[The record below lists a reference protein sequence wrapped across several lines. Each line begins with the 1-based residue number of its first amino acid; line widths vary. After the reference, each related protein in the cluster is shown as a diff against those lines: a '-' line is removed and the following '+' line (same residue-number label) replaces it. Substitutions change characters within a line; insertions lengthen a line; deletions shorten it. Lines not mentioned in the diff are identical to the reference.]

1 MAAAALQGSRAA
13 PSPLAPGAGLFL
25 VVFPLFLT
33 LRPGA
38 AQVGPPD
45 SGALGLS
52 LHPPYF
58 NLAETASIRATATC
72 GEEESGGG
80 RPRPELYCKLVGG
93 PAASPAGH
101 TIQGQFC
108 DYCNA
113 ADPNKA
119 HPITNAID
127 GTERWWQSPPLSLGL
142 QYNEVNV
149 TLDLG
154 QLFHVA
160 YILIKFANSPR
171 PDLWVLERS
180 VDFGR
185 TYAPWQYFAYSK
197 ADCLEHFGKKIS
209 ARIRRDDDV
218 ICTTEYSR
226 IVPLENGE
234 IVVSLV
240 NGRPGVKNFTH
251 SPILREFTK
260 ATNIRLRFLRTN
272 TLLGHLI
279 AKAQRDPTVTRRYYY
294 SIKDISIG
302 GRCVCNGHAEV
313 CNAKSAE
320 NLYQFQC
327 ECQHNTCGE
336 TCDRCC
342 PGYNQKQWQPATANN
357 ANECESCNCHGHA
370 TDCYYDSD
378 VDRRKGSLNVRGWY
392 EGGGVCIDCQHNTAG
407 INCEQCVEGYY
418 RPYGISVGA
427 ADGCIPCSC
436 NQEHSD
442 GCEEG
447 SGRCHCKVN
456 FHGENC
462 EQCAEGYYSF
472 PFCVRLPIYPFT
484 TPNPEYPEAG
494 GVKDGCKPGFF
505 GPQCQPC
512 QCYGSGVLDGN
523 CDGKTGQ
530 CRCRVGFQGL
540 SCDACAVGYF
550 QYPFCQMCAC
560 NSAGALPEIC
570 DFLGKC
576 LCRFE
581 VDGRQCESC
590 LPGYHSFPIC
600 QECNCDA
607 LGSLDNTCG
616 PSGQCR
622 CRKNYA
628 GVRCNQCA
636 PGYFSYP
643 NCLPCQCSP
652 HGSYQNTCES
662 TTGQCECRTGITGQ
676 QCDRC
681 LSEGY
686 SFPYCQ
692 GANNDCDPA
701 GTLDSHTGY
710 CRCLQHV
717 EGPICSRCKPLYWN
731 LARENPDGCTECQCE
746 VTGTLSGVGECQ
758 QKNGDCHCKP
768 DVCGGSCDT
777 CEAGYY
783 ALENRNYFGCQGC
796 QCDVGGSVNLVC
808 SEPSGACQCRNHI
821 VGMTCQKPEKNHFFP
836 DLHHVKFE
844 IEDGTTASGRG
855 IWFGYDP
862 QEFPGFSWRGYARM
876 SSIQNEVRIT
886 LNVEKS
892 NLYLFH
898 VILRYINPGIEMVSG
913 RITAYQSRSE
923 TGATQSKDIVFPS
936 SKKPAFVTV
945 PGNGFA
951 DPFSL
956 IPGTWIVN
964 IMAEGVL
971 LDYMVL
977 LPSDYYEAPILQLQ
991 VTEPCTYSGRATTDN
1006 CLLYQHLPLAR
1017 FSCVLGS
1024 EATHFL
1030 LGGEYRKIAVRQP
1043 TPEHPVMSHI
1053 SGREVDL
1060 QLRLNIPQVGRY
1072 VVVLEYANEDDQL
1085 YTAEVIVNS
1094 PGPVLKARVNIY
1106 SCKYSFLCRSVVV
1119 DNMNRIAVYD
1129 LLADAKLHLKA
1140 SVINFLLHKICIVS
1154 AEEFSLEYV
1163 DPKVHCIATFGSFLN
1178 QSASCIPSVYE
1189 TPPVALLLDALKD
1202 GKISEVQR
1210 NVPYNPLS
1218 VPFPSVNRVNGVILT
1233 SLQNQLTLSGK
1244 VPSLGRYV
1252 FVVHFQQSA
1261 HPTFPVQVLVDGG
1274 RLWSG
1279 SFSASFCPHAFGCR
1293 DQVIAENQI
1302 ELDIPGPEVS
1312 VTVKIPNAK
1321 TLVVEHVLVVPADSY
1336 SHSLLQKRTV
1346 DKSFDFINQCG
1357 GNSFYTDPVTSSA
1370 FCKDSV
1376 RSLVAFYNG
1385 GALPCGCHKAGAT
1398 SSACNPLGGQCS
1410 CKPNVIGRR
1419 CSRCQTGYYGFPFCK
1434 SCNCGRRLCDDI
1446 TGQCI
1451 CPPQT
1456 VKPKCEACE
1465 RQFFNYH
1472 PLVGCEA
1479 CNCSSRGIV
1488 NVANPECD
1496 KNNGQCKCRPG
1507 ITGRQCDRCSPG
1519 SYSFPDCIPC
1529 NCNRDGTEPD
1539 VCDPRTGACLCKEN
1553 VEGRQCD
1560 ICRQGSFYLDPS
1572 NPKGCTSCFCF
1583 GATSNCHSTSNRRT
1597 KFVDMR
1603 NWRMET
1609 ADYNIDV
1616 PVTFNPGS
1624 NSVVAD
1630 VQELPTSVHSLY
1642 WVAPQS
1648 YLGEKLSSYGG
1659 YLSYLVKSFGLPSEG
1674 MILLDKRPDVQ
1685 LTGQQMKIVYV
1696 DPNNPLPDR
1705 QYYSRLQ
1712 LVEGNFRHA
1721 SNNNLVSREELMMIL
1736 SRLDGLHIRGLYY
1749 TETQRLTLGEVGLE
1763 EATSTGSGSIA
1774 YNVETCSCPPDYVG
1788 DSCQECSPG
1797 FYRENKGLFTGRCV
1811 PCNCNGN
1818 SNRCQDGSG
1827 ICIGCQHNTAGE
1839 KCDRCKEGYFGDA
1852 SQGSCRVCHCPY
1864 TNSFATGCVANGE
1877 EVQCF
1882 CKEGYTGVH
1891 CESCAPGYFGNP
1903 LKYGGYCQKCNCN
1916 NNGQLVSCDRL
1927 TGECLNQD
1935 PKDVDPN
1942 EDCDACDS
1950 CVITLLKD
1958 LSEMSDELQLI
1969 KSQLQ
1974 NVNAS
1979 THTLGQMRHL
1989 ETRTKELKIL
1999 LNRYRS
2005 AVLNQGS
2012 KADELETDLINLNQ
2026 DVNALQEKAEM
2037 NYRKA
2042 ETLFNN
2048 FGQTNQKGKDLV
2060 SKIQIVIINIQVLVE
2075 QIAGTNAGGNT
2086 LPMGDAAKELAEAE
2100 QMMREMRKRNFVQ
2113 LQTDAERERR
2123 EAQLLLERVRNE
2135 LQKHQQENHGVV
2147 KTIRDSLSEYESK
2160 LNDLR
2165 KALNEATGQ
2174 TKQAENLNK
2183 DNGVLLEDIKKQ
2195 IEVMNK
2201 QQNDVLD
2208 HLNSAQSSL
2217 SQTNSIL
2224 GLLQKSKEEYE
2235 NLAAKLDGARKDL
2248 NEKLKNLSL
2257 SASKEPLVVRAEEH
2271 ANFLQDLARQLA
2283 EIKRNASNDELV
2295 NCAMEAAT
2303 AYENIINAVSAAE
2316 EAANKAV
2323 NAADS
2328 ALLTVE
2334 REDLAGKA
2342 KRLNT
2347 ASSNLLNQA
2356 QVTQKTLQDIN
2367 PTLEDIKQRLGIV
2380 EGKKNRMLTDLVSF
2394 QNDLS
2399 GINRDDIDS
2408 VITSAKNMVKNA
2420 NDITANVLDELNPI
2434 KSDVEKIKGTY
2445 GSTQSANFN
2454 KALTEANNSV
2464 KKLTSKLPD
2473 LFNKIESINQQLMP
2487 IGNISENVNR
2497 IRELIQQARDA
2508 ANKVAIPMRFNGRSG
2523 VEVRPPSDLEDLRGY
2538 TSLSFFLQRPL
2549 PRQAGLQ
2556 PASNMFVMYLGNK
2569 DASKDY
2575 IGMAV
2580 RNGRLICVY
2589 NLGGN
2594 EAEIEVD
2601 PSVTESNTE
2610 EATLDRVKF
2619 ERIYQ
2624 YAKLNYVKAATSD
2637 KKTFDSSSG
2646 SSHTLLNLDPNSVVF
2661 YVGGYAPDFQPP
2673 SALDYPRYQGCIEL
2687 DNLNEN
2693 VISLYNFKR
2702 TFNLNTTEVE
2712 PCSRYKAESDQNYF
2726 EGTGYALVTAREANI
2741 PNLLYEQEIETT
2753 ADEGL
2758 VFFAENQD
2766 HFISLNIEN
2775 GHLVFRYKL
2784 DSQPPKEIASNKA
2797 AVNDGTYQQIK
2808 LYISGRQ
2815 KLVSI
2820 NPGIKANINVFKF
2833 TTYYLGGIPSS
2844 LRERFNIST
2853 SPFRG
2858 CMKNV
2863 KNPVTA
2869 SVTFTETIGVS
2880 RKCSNDWKLVRSAT
2894 FSRNGILGLNAE
2906 GFPFPS
2912 NFQVGFSFHTLAPS
2926 GTLLNYNIWPNILT
2940 IFLRDGFVVVKMT
2953 DEEKQSSKKYED
2965 GSVHYVSVIKD
2976 DRMVKLLVD
2985 DLPVSMVVEPQ
2996 GMSRKLSQPIKLGG
3010 DNFEGCISN
3019 VFIQRT
3025 GQLPQVQNLINYTE
3039 KTGVSVG
3046 ACRMYKSLQPM
3057 LLKELADPNSSKIF
3071 KLQKKKY
3078 RASLTGAEVQ
3088 LDQKS
3093 CALPTQLNFISGA
3106 YQFGNTPNSHLLYT
3120 LSQASLTDRSHF
3132 SVDVRTASS
3141 GGLIFFVGNKPESSY
3156 IALYISKGRFVFSF
3170 GAGGKKIKIKSKA
3183 KYNDGQWHTVV
3194 FNMDGKNGHLIIDG
3208 LRARE
3213 GKLASNSTFSTKPP
3227 VYLGGLP
3234 SLKVQNIPRKSFVG
3248 CLRNFKM
3255 NGKLMNTPHRNTGVP
3270 PCLDGSLEPG
3280 IYFFNEGGY
3289 IVIDNSFVMGLEFK
3303 IIFNIRVRSLTGV
3316 LLHTGNKQGN
3326 YLTVYMEAGKLTA
3339 SGNNGAAEF
3348 QTSVTP
3354 QQSLC
3359 DGQWHSIAVTQKQNI
3374 VHLDVDAKSNYTIGS
3389 SAPLSA
3395 NVGHP
3400 LYFGR
3405 VPANLETPWLPVRDS
3420 FLGCLQNIKI
3430 NDKPVSVSKIS
3441 EVHGAVSL
3449 TGCPAK

>member
-1 MAAAALQGSRAA
+1 MAAA
-13 PSPLAPGAGLFL
+13 GAGLFL
-25 VVFPLFLT
+25 VLFSRFFA
-33 LRPGA
+33 LRPAA
-38 AQVGPPD
+38 AQRGPPD

-72 GEEESGGG
+72 GEEERGG
-80 RPRPELYCKLVGG
+80 RPRLELYCKLVGG
-93 PAASPAGH
+93 PAAAPAGH

-113 ADPNKA
+113 GDPNKA

-142 QYNEVNV
+142 KYNEVNV

-197 ADCLEHFGKKIS
+197 ADCLEHFGKKVN

-240 NGRPGVKNFTH
+240 NGRPGAKNFTQ
-251 SPILREFTK
+251 SPALREFTK

-279 AKAQRDPTVTRRYYY
+279 SKAQRDPTVTRRYYY

-302 GRCVCNGHAEV
+302 GRCVCNGHAEA
-313 CNAKSAE
+313 CNAKSSE
-320 NLYQFQC
+320 NQYQFQC

-370 TDCYYDSD
+370 TDCYYDPD
-378 VDRRKGSLNVRGWY
+378 VDRRKGSLNVNGRH
-392 EGGGVCIDCQHNTAG
+392 EGGGVCINCQHNTAG
-407 INCEQCVEGYY
+407 INCEQCGKGFY
-418 RPYGISVGA
+418 RPYGIPVGA
-427 ADGCIPCSC
+427 ADGCIRCSC
-436 NQEHSD
+436 NPKHSD

-456 FHGENC
+456 FSGENC
-462 EQCAEGYYSF
+462 DQCAEGYYSF
-472 PFCVRLPIYPFT
+472 PFCVRIPVYPFT
-484 TPNPEYPEAG
+484 TPNPEYPVTG
-494 GVKDGCKPGFF
+494 SIIDGCKPGFF
-505 GPQCQPC
+505 GPPCQSC
-512 QCYGSGVLDGN
+512 QCYGSGVVDGN

-530 CRCRVGFQGL
+530 CQCRVGFRGL
-540 SCDACAVGYF
+540 SCDACALGYF
-550 QYPFCQMCAC
+550 YYPFCQVCAC
-560 NSAGALPEIC
+560 NSAGVLPEIC

-581 VDGRQCESC
+581 VDGPQCDNC
-590 LPGYHSFPIC
+590 RRGYHSFPLC

-607 LGSLDNTCG
+607 IGSLDNTCG
-616 PSGQCR
+616 PNGQCR
-622 CRKNYA
+622 CRTNYA
-628 GVRCNQCA
+628 GLRCNQCA

-643 NCLPCQCSP
+643 RCLPCQCSP
-652 HGSYQNTCES
+652 HGSYQTTCES
-662 TTGQCECRTGITGQ
+662 STGQCECRRGITGK
-676 QCDRC
+676 QCDTC
-681 LSEGY
+681 LSEAY

-701 GTLDSHTGY
+701 GTLSSHSDY
-710 CRCLQHV
+710 CQCLQHV
-717 EGPICSRCKPLYWN
+717 EGPTCSRCKPLYWN
-731 LARENPDGCTECQCE
+731 LARENPNGCTECRCD
-746 VTGTLSGVGECQ
+746 VMGTLSGVGECQ
-758 QKNGDCHCKP
+758 QNNGDCHCKP
-768 DVCGGSCDT
+768 DVCGSSCDT

-783 ALENRNYFGCQGC
+783 ALEFRNYFGCQGC
-796 QCDVGGSVNLVC
+796 QCDVGGSVSLVC
-808 SEPSGACQCRNHI
+808 SEPSGACQCRNHV
-821 VGMTCQKPEKNHFFP
+821 VGMTCQTPEKNHFFP
-836 DLHHVKFE
+836 DLHHMKFE
-844 IEDGTTASGRG
+844 IEDGTTANGRG
-855 IWFGYDP
+855 IRFGYDP

-892 NLYLFH
+892 NLYLFR

-913 RITAYQSRSE
+913 HITAGQSLPE
-923 TGATQSKDIVFPS
+923 TGAVQSKEIVFPP
-936 SKKPAFVTV
+936 SKEPAFITV
-945 PGNGFA
+945 PGNTIA
-951 DPFSL
+951 DQFSL
-956 IPGTWIVN
+956 IPGIWIIN
-964 IMAEGVL
+964 IKADGVL
-971 LDYMVL
+971 LDYLVL

-991 VTEPCTYSGRATTDN
+991 VTEPCTYSGSATTDN

-1017 FSCVLGS
+1017 FSCIFGS

-1043 TPEHPVMSHI
+1043 TPKHPVMLHV
-1053 SGREVDL
+1053 SGREADL
-1060 QLRLNIPQVGRY
+1060 QLRVNIPQVGRY

-1085 YTAEVIVNS
+1085 YTADVIVNS
-1094 PGPVLKARVNIY
+1094 PGPVLNARVNIY

-1119 DNMNRIAVYD
+1119 DNMNRIAVYE
-1129 LLADAKLHLKA
+1129 LLADAKLHFKA
-1140 SVINFLLHKICIVS
+1140 SLINFLLHKICIIP

-1163 DPKVHCIATFGSFLN
+1163 DPKVYCIATYGSFFN
-1178 QSASCIPSVYE
+1178 QSSSCIPSVYE
-1189 TPPVALLLDALKD
+1189 TPPVALILDACRD
-1202 GKISEVQR
+1202 GKISEGQR
-1210 NVPYNPLS
+1210 NVPYNPLG
-1218 VPFPSVNRVNGVILT
+1218 VPLPSAGAINGITLT
-1233 SLQNQLTLSGK
+1233 SLQNQLTLSGR
-1244 VPSLGRYV
+1244 VPRLGRYV
-1252 FVVHFQQSA
+1252 FVVHFYQPE
-1261 HPTFPVQVLVDGG
+1261 HPTFPVQVLVEGG
-1274 RLWSG
+1274 HLWSG
-1279 SFSASFCPHAFGCR
+1279 AFSASFCPHAFGCR
-1293 DQVIAENQI
+1293 DQVIAEHQI
-1302 ELDIPGPEVS
+1302 ELDIPDLEVS
-1312 VTVKIPNAK
+1312 VTVKIPNGK
-1321 TLVVEHVLVVPADSY
+1321 SLVLEHVLVVPADSY

-1346 DKSFDFINQCG
+1346 NKSFDFINQCG

-1376 RSLVAFYNG
+1376 RSLVAFYND
-1385 GALPCGCHKAGAT
+1385 GALPCNCHKAGAA
-1398 SSACNPLGGQCS
+1398 SSACNPLGGQCN
-1410 CKPNVIGRR
+1410 CKPNIIGRR

-1434 SCNCGRRLCDDI
+1434 LCNCGQRLCDDI

-1456 VKPKCEACE
+1456 VKPKCEVCQ

-1472 PLVGCEA
+1472 PLVGCEG
-1479 CNCSSRGIV
+1479 CNCSSRGII
-1488 NVANPECD
+1488 NVANSDCD
-1496 KNNGQCKCRPG
+1496 KNNGQCKCRPR
-1507 ITGRQCDRCSPG
+1507 ITGRQCDQCSPG

-1529 NCNRDGTEPD
+1529 NCNRDGTEPG
-1539 VCDPRTGACLCKEN
+1539 VCDPQTGVCLCKEN

-1560 ICRQGSFYLDPS
+1560 ICRQGLFYLDPS

-1583 GATSNCHSTSNRRT
+1583 GVTNKCHSTSNRRT

-1609 ADYNIDV
+1609 PDNQIDV

-1630 VQELPTSVHSLY
+1630 VQELPSFVHSLY

-1659 YLSYLVKSFGLPSEG
+1659 YLTYLVKSFGLPSEG

-1685 LTGQQMKIVYV
+1685 LTGHQMKIVYV

-1705 QYYSRLQ
+1705 QYYGRLQ
-1712 LVEGNFRHA
+1712 LIEGNFRHA

-1749 TETQRLTLGEVGLE
+1749 TETQRLTLGEVGME
-1763 EATSTGSGSIA
+1763 EASSTGSGSIA
-1774 YNVETCSCPPDYVG
+1774 YSVETCSCPPDYMG
-1788 DSCQECSPG
+1788 DSCQDCSPG
-1797 FYRENKGLFTGRCV
+1797 FYRENKGLFTGHCL

-1839 KCDRCKEGYFGDA
+1839 NCDCCKEGYFGDA
-1852 SQGSCRVCHCPY
+1852 SQGSCRVCPCPY

-1927 TGECLNQD
+1927 TGECLNED
-1935 PKDVDPN
+1935 PKDVDPD

-1958 LSEMSDELQLI
+1958 LSTMGDELLLI

-1979 THTLGQMRHL
+1979 THTLEQMRHL
-1989 ETRTKELKIL
+1989 ETRTKELQVL
-1999 LNRYRS
+1999 LNNYRS
-2005 AVLNQGS
+2005 TVLNQGS
-2012 KADELETDLINLNQ
+2012 KAGELETDLINLNREI
-2026 DVNALQEKAEM
+2026 NALQEKAEM
-2037 NYRKA
+2037 NYRTA

-2048 FGQTNQKGKDLV
+2048 FGQTNQKGKDLI
-2060 SKIQIVIINIQVLVE
+2060 SKLQIVIINIQVLVK
-2075 QIAGTNAGGNT
+2075 QIAGTSTGSDT
-2086 LPMGDAAKELAEAE
+2086 LPLGDAAKKLAEAE
-2100 QMMREMRKRNFVQ
+2100 RMMKEMRKRNFVQ
-2113 LQTDAERERR
+2113 LQMDAERERR
-2123 EAQLLLERVRNE
+2123 EAQLLLEDVRNKR
-2135 LQKHQQENHGVV
+2135 QKHQQENHGVV
-2147 KTIRDSLSEYESK
+2147 KIIRESLNEYESK
-2160 LNDLR
+2160 LSDLR
-2165 KALNEATGQ
+2165 EALNEATGQ
-2174 TKQAENLNK
+2174 TRKAENLNK
-2183 DNGVLLEDIKKQ
+2183 DNGVLLEEIKIQ
-2195 IEVMNK
+2195 IEVTSK
-2201 QQNDVLD
+2201 QQTDVLD
-2208 HLNSAQSSL
+2208 RLNSAQSSL
-2217 SQTNSIL
+2217 TQTNSIL
-2224 GLLQKSKEEYE
+2224 GLLRKSKEEYE
-2235 NLAAKLDGARKDL
+2235 SLAAKLDGARKDL
-2248 NEKLKNLSL
+2248 NEKLKSLSL

-2271 ANFLQDLARQLA
+2271 AKFLQDLARQLA
-2283 EIKRNASNDELV
+2283 EIKKNTSNDELV

-2303 AYENIINAVSAAE
+2303 AYENIINAIKAAE

-2347 ASSNLLNQA
+2347 ESNNLLNQA
-2356 QVTQKTLQDIN
+2356 QVTRKTFQDIN
-2367 PTLEDIKQRLGIV
+2367 PALEDIKQRLGTV
-2380 EGKKNRMLTDLVSF
+2380 EGKKNRVRTELVTFQSDLK
-2394 QNDLS
+2394 
-2399 GINRDDIDS
+2399 GIQRDDIDS
-2408 VITSAKNMVKNA
+2408 IISSARNMIKSA
-2420 NDITANVLDELNPI
+2420 NDITSNVLNELNPI
-2434 KSDVEKIKGTY
+2434 KADVEKIKGTY
-2445 GSTQSANFN
+2445 GSAQSADFN

-2464 KKLTSKLPD
+2464 KKLTSRLPD
-2473 LFNKIESINQQLMP
+2473 LFNKIERINQQLMP
-2487 IGNISENVNR
+2487 ISNISENVNR
-2497 IRELIQQARDA
+2497 VRELIQQARDA

-2523 VEVRPPSDLEDLRGY
+2523 VEVRPPSDLEDLSGY

-2549 PRQAGLQ
+2549 QRLDGFQQ
-2556 PASNMFVMYLGNK
+2556 TSNMFVMYLGNK

-2580 RNGRLICVY
+2580 RNSRLICVY
-2589 NLGGN
+2589 NLGGD
-2594 EAEIEVD
+2594 EAEIDVGS
-2601 PSVTESNTE
+2601 SVTESDTE
-2610 EATLDRVKF
+2610 EARLDRVKF

-2624 YAKLNYVKAATSD
+2624 YATMNYVTAATSD
-2637 KKTFDSSSG
+2637 KKTFHSNSG
-2646 SSHTLLNLDPNSVVF
+2646 SSHTLLNLNPDSVVF
-2661 YVGGYAPDFQPP
+2661 YVGGYPPDFRPP

-2702 TFNLNTTEVE
+2702 TFNLDTTEVK
-2712 PCSRYKAESDQNYF
+2712 PCSRYKAESDQYYF
-2726 EGTGYALVTAREANI
+2726 EGTGYALVASNEVNALSLI
-2741 PNLLYEQEIETT
+2741 YEQAIQTT
-2753 ADEGL
+2753 ADEGV
-2758 VFFAENQD
+2758 VFFAVNKD
-2766 HFISLNIEN
+2766 HFISVSIDN
-2775 GHLVFRYKL
+2775 GRLVFKYKL
-2784 DSQPPKEIASNKA
+2784 DSEPAKDVVSNV

-2808 LYISGRQ
+2808 LHIVGSRNIVRIGSW
-2815 KLVSI
+2815 LNVP
-2820 NPGIKANINVFKF
+2820 NIKIFKF
-2833 TTYYLGGIPSS
+2833 TTYYLGGIPSF

-2863 KNPVTA
+2863 KHPNGPIH
-2869 SVTFTETIGVS
+2869 FNETIGVS
-2880 RKCSNDWKLVRSAT
+2880 RKCSDDWKLVRSAT
-2894 FSRNGILGLNAE
+2894 FSKNGILGLNADS
-2906 GFPFPS
+2906 FPFHD
-2912 NFQVGFSFHTLAPS
+2912 NFQIGFGFRSLALS
-2926 GTLLNYNIWPNILT
+2926 GTLLNYNIGPNILT
-2940 IFLRDGFVVVKMT
+2940 IFLRDGFVVVKMRE
-2953 DEEKQSSKKYED
+2953 EEKQSSKKYED
-2965 GSVHYVSVIKD
+2965 GLMHYVSVIKEGNMA
-2976 DRMVKLLVD
+2976 RLLVD
-2985 DLPVSMVVEPQ
+2985 DLPLSMTAELQ
-2996 GMSRKLSQPIKLGG
+2996 EIRLSQPIQLGG
-3010 DNFEGCISN
+3010 NNFEGCVSN

-3025 GQLPQVQNLINYTE
+3025 DQLPQVQNLINYTE

-3046 ACRMYKSLQPM
+3046 ACRIYKPPQPM
-3057 LLKELADPNSSKIF
+3057 LLKELADSNVSK
-3071 KLQKKKY
+3071 KEKHLAY
-3078 RASLTGAEVQ
+3078 LRGAEVQ

-3093 CALPTQLNFISGA
+3093 CVLSTQLNFINGS

-3120 LSQASLTDRSHF
+3120 LSQTSLTDRSHF
-3132 SVDVRTASS
+3132 SVDVRTAST
-3141 GGLIFFVGNKPESSY
+3141 GGMIFFVGSKPESSY
-3156 IALYISKGRFVFSF
+3156 MALYVSKGRFVFSF
-3170 GAGGKKIKIKSKA
+3170 GAGGRKIKIKSKA

-3194 FNMDGKNGHLIIDG
+3194 FSIDGKNGRLVIDG
-3208 LRARE
+3208 LRVKE
-3213 GKLASNSTFSTKPP
+3213 GKLASNSTFSIKPP

-3255 NGKLMNTPHRNTGVP
+3255 NGKVINTPHQNIGVP
-3270 PCLDGSLEPG
+3270 PCLDGSLETG
-3280 IYFFNEGGY
+3280 VYFFNEGGY
-3289 IVIDNSFVMGLEFK
+3289 IIIDNSFVMGLEFK

-3326 YLTVYMEAGKLTA
+3326 YFTVYMEAGRVA
-3339 SGNNGAAEF
+3339 VSGNNGAREF
-3348 QTSVTP
+3348 QTTVTP

-3359 DGQWHSIAVTQKQNI
+3359 DGQWHSIAVTKKQHL
-3374 VHLDVDAKSNYTIGS
+3374 VQLDVDTKSNSTIGF
-3389 SAPLSA
+3389 SATLSA
-3395 NVGHP
+3395 NVAHS
-3400 LYFGR
+3400 LYFGSI
-3405 VPANLETPWLPVRDS
+3405 PANLETPWLPVRDS

-3430 NDKPVSVSKIS
+3430 NDKPVSISKIS
-3441 EVHGAVSL
+3441 EVHGVVSL
-3449 TGCPAK
+3449 HGCPAN

>member
-1 MAAAALQGSRAA
+1 
-13 PSPLAPGAGLFL
+13 
-25 VVFPLFLT
+25 
-33 LRPGA
+33 
-38 AQVGPPD
+38 
-45 SGALGLS
+45 
-52 LHPPYF
+52 
-58 NLAETASIRATATC
+58 
-72 GEEESGGG
+72 
-80 RPRPELYCKLVGG
+80 
-93 PAASPAGH
+93 
-101 TIQGQFC
+101 
-108 DYCNA
+108 
-113 ADPNKA
+113 
-119 HPITNAID
+119 
-127 GTERWWQSPPLSLGL
+127 
-142 QYNEVNV
+142 
-149 TLDLG
+149 
-154 QLFHVA
+154 
-160 YILIKFANSPR
+160 
-171 PDLWVLERS
+171 
-180 VDFGR
+180 
-185 TYAPWQYFAYSK
+185 
-197 ADCLEHFGKKIS
+197 
-209 ARIRRDDDV
+209 
-218 ICTTEYSR
+218 
-226 IVPLENGE
+226 
-234 IVVSLV
+234 
-240 NGRPGVKNFTH
+240 
-251 SPILREFTK
+251 
-260 ATNIRLRFLRTN
+260 
-272 TLLGHLI
+272 
-279 AKAQRDPTVTRRYYY
+279 
-294 SIKDISIG
+294 
-302 GRCVCNGHAEV
+302 
-313 CNAKSAE
+313 
-320 NLYQFQC
+320 
-327 ECQHNTCGE
+327 
-336 TCDRCC
+336 
-342 PGYNQKQWQPATANN
+342 
-357 ANECESCNCHGHA
+357 
-370 TDCYYDSD
+370 
-378 VDRRKGSLNVRGWY
+378 
-392 EGGGVCIDCQHNTAG
+392 
-407 INCEQCVEGYY
+407 
-418 RPYGISVGA
+418 
-427 ADGCIPCSC
+427 
-436 NQEHSD
+436 
-442 GCEEG
+442 
-447 SGRCHCKVN
+447 
-456 FHGENC
+456 
-462 EQCAEGYYSF
+462 
-472 PFCVRLPIYPFT
+472 
-484 TPNPEYPEAG
+484 
-494 GVKDGCKPGFF
+494 
-505 GPQCQPC
+505 
-512 QCYGSGVLDGN
+512 
-523 CDGKTGQ
+523 
-530 CRCRVGFQGL
+530 
-540 SCDACAVGYF
+540 
-550 QYPFCQMCAC
+550 MCAC

-581 VDGRQCESC
+581 VDGPQCGNC
-590 LPGYHSFPIC
+590 RPGYHSFPIC
-600 QECNCDA
+600 QECNCDT

-622 CRKNYA
+622 CHKNYA
-628 GVRCNQCA
+628 GLRCNQCV

-681 LSEGY
+681 LSEAY

-701 GTLDSHTGY
+701 GTLDSHSGY

-731 LARENPDGCTECQCE
+731 LARENPDGCTECQCD

-821 VGMTCQKPEKNHFFP
+821 VGMICQKPEKNHFFP
-836 DLHHVKFE
+836 DLHHMKSE

-855 IWFGYDP
+855 IRFGYDP

-923 TGATQSKDIVFPS
+923 TGATQSKDIVFPP

-945 PGNGFA
+945 PGNSFA
-951 DPFSL
+951 DAFSL

-991 VTEPCTYSGRATTDN
+991 VTEPCTYSGHATTDN

-1030 LGGEYRKIAVRQP
+1030 LGGEYRKMAVRQP

-1119 DNMNRIAVYD
+1119 DNTNRIAVYD

-1140 SVINFLLHKICIVS
+1140 SLINFLLHKICVVS

-1163 DPKVHCIATFGSFLN
+1163 DPKVHCIATYGSFLN

-1189 TPPVALLLDALKD
+1189 TPPVALLLDALRD

-1218 VPFPSVNRVNGVILT
+1218 VPLPSANQVNGVTLT
-1233 SLQNQLTLSGK
+1233 SLQNQLTLSGR
-1244 VPSLGRYV
+1244 VPRLGRYV
-1252 FVVHFQQSA
+1252 FVVHFHQPE

-1312 VTVKIPNAK
+1312 VTVKIPNGK

-1336 SHSLLQKRTV
+1336 SHSLLQKGTV

-1357 GNSFYTDPVTSSA
+1357 GNSFYTDPITSSA

-1376 RSLVAFYNG
+1376 RSLVAFYND
-1385 GALPCGCHKAGAT
+1385 GALPCSCHKTGAT
-1398 SSACNPLGGQCS
+1398 SFACSPLGGQCN

-1434 SCNCGRRLCDDI
+1434 LCNCGQRLCDDI

-1507 ITGRQCDRCSPG
+1507 ITGQQCDRCSPG
-1519 SYSFPDCIPC
+1519 SYSFPDCISC

-1539 VCDPRTGACLCKEN
+1539 VCDPQTGVCLCKEN
-1553 VEGRQCD
+1553 IEGRQCD

-1603 NWRMET
+1603 NWHMET
-1609 ADYNIDV
+1609 ADYNIDI

-1685 LTGQQMKIVYV
+1685 LAGQQMKIVYV

-1705 QYYSRLQ
+1705 QYYGRLQ

-1721 SNNNLVSREELMMIL
+1721 SNNNLVSREELMMVL

-1852 SQGSCRVCHCPY
+1852 SQGACRVCHCPY

-1935 PKDVDPN
+1935 PKDVDPD

-1958 LSEMSDELQLI
+1958 LSTMGDELQLI

-1979 THTLGQMRHL
+1979 THILGQMRHL

-1999 LNRYRS
+1999 MNSYRS

-2012 KADELETDLINLNQ
+2012 KANELETDLINLNQ

-2075 QIAGTNAGGNT
+2075 QIAGTNAEGNT
-2086 LPMGDAAKELAEAE
+2086 LPVGNAAKELAEAE

-2123 EAQLLLERVRNE
+2123 EAQLLLEHVRNE

-2147 KTIRDSLSEYESK
+2147 KTIRDSLNEYESK

-2165 KALNEATGQ
+2165 EALNEATGQ

-2183 DNGVLLEDIKKQ
+2183 NNGVLLEDIKKQ
-2195 IEVMNK
+2195 IEVMHK
-2201 QQNDVLD
+2201 KQNDVLD

-2271 ANFLQDLARQLA
+2271 AKFLQDLARQLA

-2303 AYENIINAVSAAE
+2303 AYENIINAINAAE

-2323 NAADS
+2323 TAADS

-2334 REDLAGKA
+2334 REDLAGKT

-2347 ASSNLLNQA
+2347 ESSNLLNQA
-2356 QVTQKTLQDIN
+2356 QMTQKTLQDIN

-2380 EGKKNRMLTDLVSF
+2380 EGKKNRVLTDLVSF
-2394 QNDLS
+2394 QNDLN

-2408 VITSAKNMVKNA
+2408 IITSAKNMVKNA

-2434 KSDVEKIKGTY
+2434 KADVEKIKGTY
-2445 GSTQSANFN
+2445 GSTQSADFN

-2487 IGNISENVNR
+2487 ISNISENVNR

-2549 PRQAGLQ
+2549 PRQGSLQ
-2556 PASNMFVMYLGNK
+2556 QASNMFVMYLGNK

-2580 RNGRLICVY
+2580 RSGRLICVY

-2646 SSHTLLNLDPNSVVF
+2646 SSHMLLNLDPNSVVF
-2661 YVGGYAPDFQPP
+2661 YVGGYPLDFQPP
-2673 SALDYPRYQGCIEL
+2673 SALDYPHYQGCIEL

-2712 PCSRYKAESDQNYF
+2712 PCSRFKAESDQNYF
-2726 EGTGYALVTAREANI
+2726 EGTGYALVTAKEANI
-2741 PNLLYEQEIETT
+2741 PNLYYEQAIQTT
-2753 ADEGL
+2753 ADEGV

-2784 DSQPPKEIASNKA
+2784 DSQPPKEITSNEA
-2797 AVNDGTYQQIK
+2797 VVNDGTYQQIK
-2808 LYISGRQ
+2808 LYISGKL
-2815 KLVSI
+2815 KLVLI
-2820 NPGIKANINVFKF
+2820 NPWIKANISVFKF

-2863 KNPVTA
+2863 KNPATA

-2880 RKCSNDWKLVRSAT
+2880 RKCSDDWKLVRSAT
-2894 FSRNGILGLNAE
+2894 FSRNGILGLNSE
-2906 GFPFPS
+2906 SFPFPS
-2912 NFQVGFSFHTLAPS
+2912 NFQVGFGFRALAPS
-2926 GTLLNYNIWPNILT
+2926 GTLLNYNIW
-2940 IFLRDGFVVVKMT
+2940 V
-2953 DEEKQSSKKYED
+2953 
-2965 GSVHYVSVIKD
+2965 
-2976 DRMVKLLVD
+2976 
-2985 DLPVSMVVEPQ
+2985 
-2996 GMSRKLSQPIKLGG
+2996 
-3010 DNFEGCISN
+3010 
-3019 VFIQRT
+3019 
-3025 GQLPQVQNLINYTE
+3025 
-3039 KTGVSVG
+3039 
-3046 ACRMYKSLQPM
+3046 
-3057 LLKELADPNSSKIF
+3057 
-3071 KLQKKKY
+3071 
-3078 RASLTGAEVQ
+3078 
-3088 LDQKS
+3088 
-3093 CALPTQLNFISGA
+3093 
-3106 YQFGNTPNSHLLYT
+3106 
-3120 LSQASLTDRSHF
+3120 
-3132 SVDVRTASS
+3132 
-3141 GGLIFFVGNKPESSY
+3141 
-3156 IALYISKGRFVFSF
+3156 
-3170 GAGGKKIKIKSKA
+3170 
-3183 KYNDGQWHTVV
+3183 
-3194 FNMDGKNGHLIIDG
+3194 
-3208 LRARE
+3208 
-3213 GKLASNSTFSTKPP
+3213 
-3227 VYLGGLP
+3227 
-3234 SLKVQNIPRKSFVG
+3234 
-3248 CLRNFKM
+3248 
-3255 NGKLMNTPHRNTGVP
+3255 
-3270 PCLDGSLEPG
+3270 
-3280 IYFFNEGGY
+3280 
-3289 IVIDNSFVMGLEFK
+3289 
-3303 IIFNIRVRSLTGV
+3303 
-3316 LLHTGNKQGN
+3316 
-3326 YLTVYMEAGKLTA
+3326 
-3339 SGNNGAAEF
+3339 
-3348 QTSVTP
+3348 
-3354 QQSLC
+3354 
-3359 DGQWHSIAVTQKQNI
+3359 
-3374 VHLDVDAKSNYTIGS
+3374 
-3389 SAPLSA
+3389 
-3395 NVGHP
+3395 
-3400 LYFGR
+3400 
-3405 VPANLETPWLPVRDS
+3405 
-3420 FLGCLQNIKI
+3420 
-3430 NDKPVSVSKIS
+3430 
-3441 EVHGAVSL
+3441 
-3449 TGCPAK
+3449 